1 MSVGTSSRLAASV
14 AALVLSAC
22 GSSAVPQA
30 ENAQAV
36 AAISAAEAAGAG
48 GVPKASLHV
57 KMAKDNVALAEKQ
70 VRDGDEEEAR
80 ATLERASADAELA
93 RALTTEQQVRDEAN
107 AAIRR
112 VEQLQLKT
120 TTF

>member
-1 MSVGTSSRLAASV
+1 
-14 AALVLSAC
+14 
-22 GSSAVPQA
+22 VPQA

-48 GVPKASLHV
+48 SVPEASLHV
-57 KMAKDNVALAEKQ
+57 KMAKDSVALAEKQ

-93 RALTTEQQVRDEAN
+93 RALTTEQEVRDEAN

-112 VEQLQLKT
+112 VEQLQLRT